1 MEIRLEHLS
10 IGYKGREVV
19 ADDINIEIRN
29 GELTCLIGHNG
40 VGKST
45 LLKTISGFLPAK
57 SGRVMIGAAGDVA
70 TMTRQQLAKR
80 VGVVLTG
87 RPDVQNLT
95 VEEIVGL
102 GRSPYTG
109 YLGRLS
115 DEDCRIVSDAIGLVG
130 ITRLKGRMIQSLS
143 DGERQKTMI
152 AKALA
157 QQTPAILLDEPTSFL
172 DFRSKV
178 DMFRLLQDLAHKQD
192 KLILLSTHDLELAV
206 RLSDRLVELNEN
218 GIHIVEADHVK
229 AEIRDLLL

>member
-1 MEIRLEHLS
+1 MDIRLEHLS

-29 GELTCLIGHNG
+29 GELTCLIGQNG

-45 LLKTISGFLPAK
+45 LLKTISGLLPAK
-57 SGRVMIGAAGDVA
+57 SGRVMIGADGDVA
-70 TMTRQQLAKR
+70 AMTHQQLAKR

-109 YLGRLS
+109 YLGRLN
-115 DEDCRIVSDAIGLVG
+115 DDDRRIVADVIGLVG
-130 ITRLKGRMIQSLS
+130 ITRLKDRMIQSLS

-229 AEIRDLLL
+229 AEIRDLLF